1 MSRFFEEVA
10 YAARGLRKSL
20 GLATVTTIT
29 LALGIGACTA
39 IFSVINAV
47 LLRPLPYSDPQ
58 RLVIVW
64 GELRARGVKDW
75 PFSAP
80 DYRDLCLQSTAV
92 FEDLAGATTGGLVPI
107 GGEAGEIEQVRA
119 AAATP
124 NLFRLLGARIL
135 VGRDFNETDAALQP
149 QAQPGQPPPARL
161 PLAAILSH
169 ALWQRR
175 FGGDPGVVGRQ
186 IDFGGGRAEVV
197 GVLAPDFELLFPT
210 RTNMPRVP
218 DVWTALRLDYD
229 DRNRNDVLLRVVGRL
244 KPGVTLEKAQLQV
257 DGIAEGL
264 RQHFAIK
271 QTAGLHF
278 HAVPMYEDLVGSVRP
293 AILSLLGAVVFV
305 QLIACANVANL
316 LVVRASARSGEL
328 AVRAAIGASRWQ
340 LMRQILAE
348 SLVVAALG
356 GVLGMALARAGVR
369 LLLALGPQDLP
380 RLEGVAVDSRVLAF
394 AVFAGIVTAFGCGI
408 VPALQAARIDPIEAL
423 RRSGGRASGLRGGR
437 RLRNL
442 LVITEVALSFI
453 LLVGAML
460 TLRSFAAL
468 SRVNPGFD
476 PGNLLTFHLPAQFPE
491 PGQRAAFMQQ
501 LRGRLLGIPGAS
513 AVTAASPLPLDGGI
527 RLGRWGT
534 EAAVS
539 DPGTFRQANFHA
551 VLPGYFET
559 MRTPV
564 LEGRAFTEAENV
576 ADPAKRLLVVD
587 NLLAARAFPNQSAV
601 GKRLLVRVNTP
612 EAEWWEVLGV
622 VAHQRHASLAV
633 DGPEAIFFPDGYFG
647 HGNATRWAV
656 RGGGDP
662 AQLATAVRAAVAE
675 VAPRSALAELQPM
688 QAFVDRA
695 MAPLR
700 FATTLIG
707 IFAIVAVTLAG
718 LGLYGVLHS
727 IVRQRTAEIGLRMA
741 FGAPRGGIFA
751 LVVGQG
757 LELAALGIVAGLAG
771 AAVVTRVVTS
781 LLVGVTPTDPLT
793 FASMTALFFV
803 VAGVACWLP
812 AQRASRLEPTVALR
826 EE

>member
-1 MSRFFEEVA
+1 
-10 YAARGLRKSL
+10 
-20 GLATVTTIT
+20 
-29 LALGIGACTA
+29 
-39 IFSVINAV
+39 
-47 LLRPLPYSDPQ
+47 
-58 RLVIVW
+58 
-64 GELRARGVKDW
+64 
-75 PFSAP
+75 
-80 DYRDLCLQSTAV
+80 
-92 FEDLAGATTGGLVPI
+92 
-107 GGEAGEIEQVRA
+107 
-119 AAATP
+119 
-124 NLFRLLGARIL
+124 
-135 VGRDFNETDAALQP
+135 
-149 QAQPGQPPPARL
+149 
-161 PLAAILSH
+161 
-169 ALWQRR
+169 
-175 FGGDPGVVGRQ
+175 
-186 IDFGGGRAEVV
+186 
-197 GVLAPDFELLFPT
+197 
-210 RTNMPRVP
+210 MPRVP

-229 DRNRNDVLLRVVGRL
+229 DHNRNDVLLRVIGRL
-244 KPGVTLEKAQLQV
+244 KPGVTLEQAQLQV

-271 QTAGLHF
+271 QTAGLYL

-305 QLIACANVANL
+305 LMIACANVANL
-316 LVVRASARSGEL
+316 LVVRASARSGDL

-356 GVLGMALARAGVR
+356 GLLGVALARAGVR
-369 LLLALGPQDLP
+369 LLLALGPQDMP

-394 AVFAGIVTAFGCGI
+394 AVLAGIVTAFACGI
-408 VPALQAARIDPIEAL
+408 LPALQVARLDAIEAL

-476 PGNLLTFHLPAQFPE
+476 PGNLLTFYLPAPFPE

-501 LRGRLLGIPGAS
+501 LRARLLAIPGAS

-534 EAAVS
+534 EAAVA
-539 DPGTFRQANFHA
+539 DPGTFRQASFHA
-551 VLPGYFET
+551 VLPGYFEA

-564 LEGRAFTEAENV
+564 LEGRAFTEADNA
-576 ADPAKRLLVVD
+576 ADPAKRLLVID

-612 EAEWWEVLGV
+612 EPEWWEVLGV
-622 VAHQRHASLAV
+622 VAHQRHASLAA
-633 DGPEAIFFPDGYFG
+633 DGPEAIFLPDGYFG

-662 AQLATAVRAAVAE
+662 AKLATAVRAAVAE
-675 VAPRSALAELQPM
+675 VAPRWALAELQPM

-707 IFAIVAVTLAG
+707 IFAIVAVALAG

-757 LELAALGIVAGLAG
+757 LKLAALGIVAGLAG
-771 AAVVTRVVTS
+771 AAVVTRVMTS

-812 AQRASRLEPTVALR
+812 ALRASHLEPTVALR
-826 EE
+826 ED